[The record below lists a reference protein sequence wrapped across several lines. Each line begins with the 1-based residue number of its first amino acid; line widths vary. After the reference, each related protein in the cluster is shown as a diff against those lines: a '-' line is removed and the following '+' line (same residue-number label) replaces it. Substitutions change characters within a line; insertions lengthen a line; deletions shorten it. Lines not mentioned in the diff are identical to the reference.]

1 MTRPAVVL
9 LLAHK
14 ERLDIF
20 LNCDIIKADDR
31 CTVTKTVSQKGLLN
45 NSRYLWPGTAIV
57 LLWRKLA
64 MQ

>member
-31 CTVTKTVSQKGLLN
+31 CSVIKTVSQDN
-45 NSRYLWPGTAIV
+45 CF
-57 LLWRKLA
+57 
-64 MQ
+64 

>member
-31 CTVTKTVSQKGLLN
+31 CTVTKTVSRKVLDKVVVYSLTK
-45 NSRYLWPGTAIV
+45 GTATFLCI
-57 LLWRKLA
+57 LEFL
-64 MQ
+64 